1 MKRINLVLVLLLTLS
16 LVSGFYPATSAQ
28 AGEIQEP
35 ATNGSKQNGGEQ
47 TIGLLGEPDDDNE
60 GDPGNLGDG
69 FGANGSPE
77 FTLGSGGTVDTDSLT
92 LEEFALY
99 LVMMIQLMAP

>member
-16 LVSGFYPATSAQ
+16 LVSGFSLAANAQ
-28 AGEIQEP
+28 AGEIPEP
-35 ATNGSKQNGGEQ
+35 ATNSSKQDGDQ
-47 TIGLLGEPDDDNE
+47 VIDLLGEPDDDNE

-69 FGANGSPE
+69 FGADGGPV
-77 FTLGSGGTVDTDSLT
+77 FGLGSDGTMDTDSLT

>member
-16 LVSGFYPATSAQ
+16 IVSGSSLATKAQ
-28 AGEIQEP
+28 AGEIPEP
-35 ATNGSKQNGGEQ
+35 ATNSSKQDDPH
-47 TIGLLGEPDDDNE
+47 TVGLLGDPDDDHE

-69 FGANGSPE
+69 FGAAGGPDFS
-77 FTLGSGGTVDTDSLT
+77 LGSDGTLDNDSVT
-92 LEEFALY
+92 MEEIALY

>member
-16 LVSGFYPATSAQ
+16 LVSGFYPATNAQ

-35 ATNGSKQNGGEQ
+35 VTNSSKHGGGDQ

-69 FGANGSPE
+69 FGANGGPV
-77 FTLGSGGTVDTDSLT
+77 FTLGSDGTVDTDGMT

-99 LVMMIQLMAP
+99 LIMMIQLMAP